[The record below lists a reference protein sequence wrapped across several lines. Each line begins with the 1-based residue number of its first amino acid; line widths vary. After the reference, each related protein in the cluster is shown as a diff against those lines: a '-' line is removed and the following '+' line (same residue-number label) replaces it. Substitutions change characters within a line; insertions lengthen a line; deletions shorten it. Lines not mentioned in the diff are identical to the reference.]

1 MSADEFSR
9 RDVAYHEAT
18 AASYDADVTAVFGI
32 YHRFL
37 LDPFLD
43 RVASSVGRGRALD
56 LGCGTGVI
64 TVSLV
69 ERGFDVVGVDHSPD
83 MLAIAEEKLAHSRGG
98 GEHELR
104 TADVR
109 DLPFA
114 SNEFDCVTCQGLLH
128 HLEDIRPC
136 ISELVRVLKPGGFFY
151 VSEPCVNATPLR
163 HIGAS
168 VWHRVR
174 RYRAVRSAEVPESV
188 EAPIDADEL
197 QSVLAGW
204 SLSFEQIFLTHLEP
218 LRFALPDW
226 LYLPIVRAVSYPWRR
241 TRGDLVF
248 VFGRKP
254 TLGGGAKPLAATPLL
269 RRRKPQLVNNSRSPT
284 SKRNG

>member
-1 MSADEFSR
+1 VSADEFSR
-9 RDVAYHEAT
+9 RDIAYHEAT

-43 RVASSVGRGRALD
+43 RVAGSVGRGRALD

-69 ERGFDVVGVDHSPD
+69 DRGFDVVGVDHSSD
-83 MLAIAEEKLAHSRGG
+83 MLAIAERKLACSRGAG
-98 GEHELR
+98 KCELM

-109 DLPFA
+109 ELSFA
-114 SNEFDCVTCQGLLH
+114 ADEFDCVTCQGLLH

-136 ISELVRVLKPGGFFY
+136 ISEFVRVLKPGGFFY
-151 VSEPCVNATPLR
+151 VSEPCVNATPLKR
-163 HIGAS
+163 IGAS
-168 VWHRVR
+168 VWHRLR
-174 RYRAVRSAEVPESV
+174 RHRGTHVVGPESL

-197 QSVLAGW
+197 QSVLIDFG
-204 SLSFEQIFLTHLEP
+204 LRFERVFLTHLEP

-226 LYLPIVRAVSYPWRR
+226 IYLSIVRLASYPWRR
-241 TRGDLVF
+241 SRGDLVF

-254 TLGGGAKPLAATPLL
+254 AGEIRPVSGAPPPSMSVEPHQPM
-269 RRRKPQLVNNSRSPT
+269 RPT
-284 SKRNG
+284 

>member
-1 MSADEFSR
+1 MAADEFSR
-9 RDVAYHEAT
+9 RDIEYHEAT
-18 AASYDADVTAVFGI
+18 AAAYDTDVTAVFGI

-64 TVSLV
+64 TVSLA

-83 MLAIAEEKLAHSRGG
+83 MLAIAEQKLARG
-98 GEHELR
+98 R
-104 TADVR
+104 TVGSYRLMTGDVR
-109 DLPFA
+109 DLPFDSA
-114 SNEFDCVTCQGLLH
+114 EFDCVTCQGLLH

-136 ISELVRVLKPGGFFY
+136 IGELARVLKPGGFFY
-151 VSEPCVNATPLR
+151 VSEPCVDETPLKR
-163 HIGAS
+163 IGAS
-168 VWHRVR
+168 LWHLM
-174 RYRAVRSAEVPESV
+174 RSRPEFHEDDIPESV
-188 EAPIDADEL
+188 EAPVDAGEL
-197 QSVLAGW
+197 RLVLADSG
-204 SLSFEQIFLTHLEP
+204 LRFKTVFLTHLEP

-226 LYLPIVRAVSYPWRR
+226 LYLPIIRLASFPWRR

-254 TLGGGAKPLAATPLL
+254 LE
-269 RRRKPQLVNNSRSPT
+269 T
-284 SKRNG
+284 S

>member
-9 RDVAYHEAT
+9 RDIQYHEAT
-18 AASYDADVTAVFGI
+18 AESYDADVTAVFGI

-64 TVSLV
+64 TLSLA

-83 MLAIAEEKLAHSRGG
+83 MLAIAEQKLERSRAAGK
-98 GEHELR
+98 HELM

-114 SNEFDCVTCQGLLH
+114 SDEFDCVTCQGLLH

-136 ISELVRVLKPGGFFY
+136 IAELVRVLKPGGFFY
-151 VSEPCVNATPLR
+151 VSEPCVNTTPLKR
-163 HIGAS
+163 IGAS
-168 VWHRVR
+168 VWHRLR
-174 RYRAVRSAEVPESV
+174 PPPESHQTEVPESV
-188 EAPIDADEL
+188 EAPIDTDEL
-197 QSVLAGW
+197 QAALADVG
-204 SLSFEQIFLTHLEP
+204 LSFETVFLTHLEP
-218 LRFALPDW
+218 LRFAFPDR
-226 LYLPIVRAVSYPWRR
+226 LYLWIVRTASYPWRR

-248 VFGRKP
+248 IFGRKP
-254 TLGGGAKPLAATPLL
+254 AEPI
-269 RRRKPQLVNNSRSPT
+269 
-284 SKRNG
+284 